1 MSTEETLKNEN
12 PFVRVGTTLYKI
24 VSQPQLNGGHIKKR
38 VVWNN
43 STQEAC
49 RMEQQHVTTGL
60 WEELSC
66 YRPQI

>member
-38 VVWNN
+38 V
-43 STQEAC
+43 
-49 RMEQQHVTTGL
+49 EQQHVTTGL